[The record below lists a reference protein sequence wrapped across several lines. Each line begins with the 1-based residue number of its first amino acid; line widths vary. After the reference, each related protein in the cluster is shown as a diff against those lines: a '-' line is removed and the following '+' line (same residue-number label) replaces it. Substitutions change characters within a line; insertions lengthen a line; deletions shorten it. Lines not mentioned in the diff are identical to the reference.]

1 MKNNR
6 IIKILQWCIGGML
19 VLLIGVGSILS
30 PLGTYTVHAASVQ
43 IRDAAG
49 VLDGD
54 QVRST
59 ASQLSHPVSISTV
72 RTFEGPKSDFNRNTE
87 QALTGQ
93 DAIALG
99 ISVEQRYLA
108 IVAGKQA
115 GLSAEQ
121 IVQARE
127 AFAQAYGGN
136 AGAHGNHTAATL
148 AALESLQASL
158 GNGGADGIAN
168 PLQLVGRVL
177 SNPLTWILLI
187 LVLTG
192 ISLFILRRLA
202 GPRNAMIPVMGMPW
216 RQRPGPKDEYGR
228 SIDPDSG
235 YVSQRFGSPPSYGS
249 GYDSN
254 GYVGR
259 PMYSPGYPPQG
270 GINSWM
276 AGGLGA
282 LGGGFLGYELG
293 RMAGEKEQQTQSENS
308 MNTDTITPLSQGG
321 YESGMSYP
329 ADTSGEGPDFGGF
342 GTEGVDFGGGGDF
355 SGGGDW

>member
-1 MKNNR
+1 MKNKR

-19 VLLIGVGSILS
+19 ILLIGVGSILS
-30 PLGTYTVHAASVQ
+30 PLGTHTVHAASIQ
-43 IRDAAG
+43 ISDAAG
-49 VLDGD
+49 ILDGD

-72 RTFEGPKSDFNRNTE
+72 RTFEGPKSDFVRNTE

-93 DAIALG
+93 DAIAIG

-108 IVAGKQA
+108 IVAGKQV

-136 AGAHGNHTAATL
+136 AGANGNYTAATL

-187 LVLTG
+187 LALTG
-192 ISLFILRRLA
+192 ISLFVLRRLS

-216 RQRPGPKDEYGR
+216 RQRPGPRDEYGR

-270 GINSWM
+270 GMNPWM

-282 LGGGFLGYELG
+282 LGGGFLVKHGAVDDVAHAILLLKVMRRE
-293 RMAGEKEQQTQSENS
+293 RAAERFQ
-308 MNTDTITPLSQGG
+308 
-321 YESGMSYP
+321 
-329 ADTSGEGPDFGGF
+329 ADCRHTCAIRCWRADAAVSRRRRRTANVGNRRRTGTSCPNR
-342 GTEGVDFGGGGDF
+342 
-355 SGGGDW
+355 SCR